1 MKPPPAHIA
10 NLTVPLPLRLA
21 AGLAVLAAVGSALMA
36 VAHLGVDLPL
46 LPTQGLG
53 RAVPA
58 AAAAFGLGTVLF
70 AAVAWGLRDRA
81 RWAWWLGLVGFALA
95 LQGSAMPYRGAGSA
109 VGIVLSVLGLAALL
123 HPVTRRGLR

>member
-1 MKPPPAHIA
+1 MKLIPAQ
-10 NLTVPLPLRLA
+10 NLSTPLPLRLA
-21 AGLAVLAAVGSALMA
+21 SGLAVVAAVGSALMA

-53 RAVPA
+53 RAVPP
-58 AAAAFGLGTVLF
+58 AAAAFTLGAMLF
-70 AAVAWGLRDRA
+70 AAVAWGLRYRA

-109 VGIVLSVLGLAALL
+109 IGIALSVLGLAALL
-123 HPVTRRGLR
+123 HPGTRRAA

>member
-1 MKPPPAHIA
+1 MKTIPAYNLTSPPA
-10 NLTVPLPLRLA
+10 LRLA
-21 AGLAVLAAVGSALMA
+21 RWLAVLAALGAALMA

-58 AAAAFGLGTVLF
+58 AAAAFTLGTILF
-70 AAVAWGLRDRA
+70 AGVAWGLRSGA

-109 VGIVLSVLGLAALL
+109 VGIALSVLGLAALL
-123 HPVTRRGLR
+123 HPATRRALR